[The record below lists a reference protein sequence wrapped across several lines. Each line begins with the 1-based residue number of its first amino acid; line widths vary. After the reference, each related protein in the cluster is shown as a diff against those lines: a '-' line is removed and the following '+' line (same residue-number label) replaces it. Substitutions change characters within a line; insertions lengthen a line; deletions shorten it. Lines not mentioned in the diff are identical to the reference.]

1 MILQNSWTTLQ
12 HNITN
17 TTQKKTQ
24 DVFFRRSA
32 TTIRNKSLPASRP
45 PSLMEKKLNEL
56 PDSPDSPC
64 SIGAHPSI
72 FPAATKRWIHHNN
85 QLKQLTHHFG
95 QNGSQ
100 KTVFQRNQGSKWILQ
115 SATARTKRLAKAWR
129 SSRRRW
135 PCKLAFN
142 GLPLGRLRWGDSSG
156 ADQSYPH
163 FCGEKWC
170 KYDEICQI

>member
-1 MILQNSWTTLQ
+1 MDYTPTQHYKHNTINTRRFFQALCNNNSKQ
-12 HNITN
+12 IAASFPPPEPHG
-17 TTQKKTQ
+17 KKTQ
-24 DVFFRRSA
+24 RAPR
-32 TTIRNKSLPASRP
+32 L
-45 PSLMEKKLNEL
+45 
-56 PDSPDSPC
+56 PDSPC

-72 FPAATKRWIHHNN
+72 FPAPTKRWIHHNN
-85 QLKQLTHHFG
+85 QLKQLTTHHFG
-95 QNGSQ
+95 QNGS
-100 KTVFQRNQGSKWILQ
+100 KKNVFQRNQGSKWILQ

-163 FCGEKWC
+163 FWGEKWC